1 MIVFLRKD
9 KRLMDDVET
18 ILVEETQED
27 RSIRAKAFTISK
39 RKDVTPIVPKVRGKG
54 RPPKADLQAVKD
66 RTKGK
71 VGRPVGDTGRLMEF
85 KERLLATGGTR
96 ILDKMIS
103 IALNDEHP
111 GQMAA
116 IKMSIDRLLPLSAFD
131 ASKNSAGSMPQ
142 ISINITGLSSPSI
155 QTLDDV
161 SDITD
166 V

>member
-1 MIVFLRKD
+1 
-9 KRLMDDVET
+9 MDDVET
-18 ILVEETQED
+18 KED

-39 RKDVTPIVPKVRGKG
+39 RKDVKPKVDLPLIEPKIRGKG

-96 ILDKMIS
+96 IIDKVIS

-116 IKMSIDRLLPLSAFD
+116 LKLSLDRILPLSAFD
-131 ASKNSAGSMPQ
+131 AAKNSGSTPQ
-142 ISINITGLSSPSI
+142 VTINITGLSSPSI